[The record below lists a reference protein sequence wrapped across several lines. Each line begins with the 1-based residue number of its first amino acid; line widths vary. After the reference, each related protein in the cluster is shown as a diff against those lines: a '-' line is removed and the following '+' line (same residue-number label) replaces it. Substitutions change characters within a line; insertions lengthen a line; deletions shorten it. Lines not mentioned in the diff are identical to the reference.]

1 MIEEVSTFNLIEE
14 YSHTNSA
21 PMKFTCTTPN
31 GYEVYFVK
39 YVLGEDEFDFLVYE
53 LVCQRLA
60 KHFDINTPDI
70 ALVNVAPDSF
80 NYEQL
85 KRNKKYFKP
94 GVIAFGSKEVV
105 NNDLITKHTTV
116 PNKHTFKTYAA
127 PEDLVKIALF
137 DLHTYNKDRTE
148 DNYNILLGR
157 NKPSLFYVIDHFYCF
172 GGTLHAGTF
181 NSSLKPEINGTIL
194 RSKFFTN
201 MVSYMSLKD
210 LEKAVK
216 NYFYLY
222 EEKAITTILDDVFYN
237 IPKTWSISGGLKER
251 LYNFLTDKARL
262 NVIDEDVINYL
273 RFIKNKK

>member
-1 MIEEVSTFNLIEE
+1 MIETVTTFNLIEE

-21 PMKFTCTTPN
+21 PMKFMCTTLN

-39 YVLGEDEFDFLVYE
+39 YVLGEEEFDFLVYE

-60 KHFDINTPDI
+60 NHFDINTPDI
-70 ALVNVAPDSF
+70 ALVNVSPDSF

-85 KRNKKYFKP
+85 KRNKNYFKP
-94 GVIAFGSKEVV
+94 GVVAFGSKEVV

-116 PNKHTFKTYAA
+116 PNKHTFKMYAV

-148 DNYNILLGR
+148 ENFNILLSR

-181 NSSLKPEINGTIL
+181 NSSLKPDINGTIL

-222 EEKAITTILDDVFYN
+222 EENAITTILDDVFYN
-237 IPKTWSISGGLKER
+237 IPETWSISGGLKER
-251 LYNFLTDKARL
+251 LCNFLTDNARL
-262 NVIDEDVINYL
+262 NVIDENVINYL